1 MCVRGI
7 RAVRLTSII
16 VGLTAGRA
24 HHIAWLL
31 IWVVGMVA
39 GAAVSLSIVVR
50 AAENLVGKR
59 DVVHT
64 WRAVRWCLR
73 VWRELLPFDRRV
85 RIGRRSMMRRIRAR
99 KGRVCALR
107 LRVLLRHGDGFHK
120 DCSLVNRGRLTMT
133 WRGQATCESS
143 ALPSALACC
152 KYFSS
157 VCDVETI
164 TRVC

>member
-1 MCVRGI
+1 MCVRAIG
-7 RAVRLTSII
+7 AVRLTSVI
-16 VGLTAGRA
+16 VGLTTSRA
-24 HHIAWLL
+24 NRVALLL
-31 IWVVGMVA
+31 IRVIRLVA
-39 GAAVSLSIVVR
+39 RAAIGLGVVVR
-50 AAENLVGKR
+50 TAENLVWKC

-85 RIGRRSMMRRIRAR
+85 RIGRRSMMGRIRAR

-143 ALPSALACC
+143 ALRSALACC
-152 KYFSS
+152 KCFSS
-157 VCDVETI
+157 VCDVKAMT
-164 TRVC
+164 

>member
-1 MCVRGI
+1 MCVRAI
-7 RAVRLTSII
+7 RAVRLDPII

-24 HHIAWLL
+24 NHIALLL
-31 IWVVGMVA
+31 IWVVGLVA
-39 GAAVSLSIVVR
+39 GAAIGLSIVVR
-50 AAENLVGKR
+50 AAKNLVWKC

-73 VWRELLPFDRRV
+73 VWRELLPFYGRV
-85 RIGRRSMMRRIRAR
+85 RIGRRSMMGRIRAR

-143 ALPSALACC
+143 ALRSALACC
-152 KYFSS
+152 WCFSS
-157 VCDVETI
+157 VCDVKAT
-164 TRVC
+164 T

>member
-1 MCVRGI
+1 MCVRAI
-7 RAVRLTSII
+7 RAVRLTPII

-24 HHIAWLL
+24 NYIALL
-31 IWVVGMVA
+31 IWVVRLVA
-39 GAAVSLSIVVR
+39 GAAIGLSIVVR
-50 AAENLVGKR
+50 AAENLVWKC

-85 RIGRRSMMRRIRAR
+85 RIGRSVMGRIRAR
-99 KGRVCALR
+99 KGRVCTLR

-143 ALPSALACC
+143 ALRSALACC
-152 KYFSS
+152 NCFSS
-157 VCDVETI
+157 VCDVKAI
-164 TRVC
+164 T

>member
-1 MCVRGI
+1 MCVRAI
-7 RAVRLTSII
+7 RAVRLTPII
-16 VGLTAGRA
+16 VGLIAGRA
-24 HHIAWLL
+24 NHIALLL
-31 IWVVGMVA
+31 IWVVGLVA
-39 GAAVSLSIVVR
+39 GAAIGLSIVVR
-50 AAENLVGKR
+50 AAENLVWKC

-73 VWRELLPFDRRV
+73 VWRELLPFDRRI
-85 RIGRRSMMRRIRAR
+85 RIRRSMMGRIRAR

-143 ALPSALACC
+143 ALRSALACC
-152 KYFSS
+152 KCFSS
-157 VCDVETI
+157 VGDAKAI
-164 TRVC
+164 T